1 MVLISIL
8 LIIVLGFYVFSLI
21 IKKIFDR
28 RIKRLNEQMEHF
40 AQDETNDGAN
50 SQKNRRINPNIGEY
64 TDFEEVE

>member
-28 RIKRLNEQMEHF
+28 RIKRLNEQMEQF
-40 AQDETNDGAN
+40 AQNGPSDETNN
-50 SQKNRRINPNIGEY
+50 QKNPRINPNIGEY

>member
-21 IKKIFDR
+21 VKKIFDR
-28 RIKRLNEQMEHF
+28 RIKRLSEQMEQF
-40 AQDETNDGAN
+40 AQNDTNGEAN
-50 SQKNRRINPNIGEY
+50 GQKNPRINPNIGEY